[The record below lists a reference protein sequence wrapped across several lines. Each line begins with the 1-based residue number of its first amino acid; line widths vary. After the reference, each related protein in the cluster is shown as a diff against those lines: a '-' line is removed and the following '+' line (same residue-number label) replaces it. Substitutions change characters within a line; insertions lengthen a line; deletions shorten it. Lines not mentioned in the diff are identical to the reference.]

1 MIDNVQRAV
10 AMKMTERRYTV
21 CFLTPAFLGDAEQKG
36 RWRTPPFKHLLREW
50 WRVAYAAEKN
60 FKVDLEAMRREEGLL
75 FGHAWLEDDY
85 YMKNDRREK
94 TTARKSR
101 IRLRLD
107 SDVVEPAKV
116 WDRGTQRGVQPLSK
130 GLETSYAWFGLVDR
144 GAGLPDRTALKA
156 DAVEGR
162 RQIYLA
168 YPDDPSL
175 DRRMTEV
182 VRLIAAFGLLGSRS
196 RGGWGSLDVEGVEPL
211 EERELKRYARPLNE
225 CLESDWAMSIAKDRE
240 GLCVWTS
247 ENRIFS
253 AWHEVMREI
262 AKLRREVR
270 QKLKNVQGK
279 DLRPALGFAGE
290 GRMPSPLRW
299 KVLPQNDRFAFRVF
313 ALPHR
318 LPDASRK
325 CMSPDDLLKAW
336 QEVCRTLDSS
346 NAVER
351 VR

>member
-1 MIDNVQRAV
+1 
-10 AMKMTERRYTV
+10 
-21 CFLTPAFLGDAEQKG
+21 
-36 RWRTPPFKHLLREW
+36 
-50 WRVAYAAEKN
+50 
-60 FKVDLEAMRREEGLL
+60 
-75 FGHAWLEDDY
+75 
-85 YMKNDRREK
+85 
-94 TTARKSR
+94 
-101 IRLRLD
+101 
-107 SDVVEPAKV
+107 
-116 WDRGTQRGVQPLSK
+116 
-130 GLETSYAWFGLVDR
+130 
-144 GAGLPDRTALKA
+144 
-156 DAVEGR
+156 
-162 RQIYLA
+162 
-168 YPDDPSL
+168 
-175 DRRMTEV
+175 MTEV